1 MSHHFKKFITVIIL
15 PLLINCI
22 NKEKK
27 ELSGTLQ
34 VKGAILHYPFE
45 GSGLPC
51 VVFAGSENIAM
62 TQKRRF
68 APVNGYLNLLFLALR
83 LIFEQDSYIPFQ
95 KLATQTFLPS
105 F

>member
-22 NKEKK
+22 DKEKK

-34 VKGAILHYPFE
+34 VKGAILHYPVE

-51 VVFAGSENIAM
+51 VVFAGSENSAM

-68 APVNGYLNLLFLALR
+68 APVNGYKHRLVLNRA
-83 LIFEQDSYIPFQ
+83 IG
-95 KLATQTFLPS
+95 
-105 F
+105 